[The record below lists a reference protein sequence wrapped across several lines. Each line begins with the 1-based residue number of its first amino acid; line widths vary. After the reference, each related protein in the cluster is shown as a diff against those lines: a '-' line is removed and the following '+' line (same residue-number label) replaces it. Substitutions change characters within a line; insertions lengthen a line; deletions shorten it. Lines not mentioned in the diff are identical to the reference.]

1 MEIFFATCPRG
12 LERLLAEDL
21 ADAGA
26 QGVEPVAGGVQF
38 RGDWR
43 VCYRA
48 NLHSRI
54 ATRVL
59 WRVAHGWCRSEDD
72 IYRLA
77 FDTPWERWF
86 QAEQTL
92 RVDVGALKSPLKSID
107 FITLRIKDA
116 VCDRFRR
123 DSGRRPSVDTRQPDV
138 RVYGFV
144 QGEQCTLYLDTSGAP
159 LFQRG
164 FRQKTVAAPLKENL
178 AAGLLRLSGWQ
189 PGSVLLDP
197 MCGSGTVLVEAAQ
210 MARRI
215 APGSRRTF
223 AFQRLRSYDPAAW
236 AAILDAARAAELPA
250 VDAPLFGSD
259 LSPVA
264 VRASLANL
272 DRAGLL
278 PDVRLQTA
286 DLLNIEA
293 PAATGFMLANPPY
306 GERVSHADDLAQ
318 LYPRLGTALKR
329 RFAGWTCCFLSADT
343 RLPQL
348 MRLTPTRKTPLFNGA
363 LECRLY
369 EFRMVAGS
377 NRRPVTLSAEPAT

>member
-1 MEIFFATCPRG
+1 MLEIFFATCPRG
-12 LERLLAEDL
+12 LERLLVEDL
-21 ADAGA
+21 AGLGA
-26 QGVEPVAGGVQF
+26 QGVEAIPGGVQF

-59 WRVAHGWCRSEDD
+59 WRAAHAGYRNEDD

-77 FDTPWERWF
+77 LDTPWERWF
-86 QAEQTL
+86 LVEQTI

-107 FITLRIKDA
+107 FVALRIKDA

-123 DSGRRPSVDTRQPDV
+123 DAGRRPSVDTRQPDV

-144 QGEQCTLYLDTSGAP
+144 HGEQCTLYLDTSGAP

-164 FRQKTVAAPLKENL
+164 FRQKTVEAPLKENL

-197 MCGSGTVLVEAAQ
+197 MCGSGTVLLEAAQ
-210 MARRI
+210 IALRI
-215 APGSRRTF
+215 APGSRRAF
-223 AFQRLRSYDPAAW
+223 AFQRLRSYDPEAW
-236 AAILDAARAAELPA
+236 ETILNTARAAELPA
-250 VDAPLFGSD
+250 AEVSLFGSD
-259 LSPVA
+259 QSPVA
-264 VRASLANL
+264 IRASLANL

-278 PDVRLQTA
+278 PAVRLQTA
-286 DLLNIEA
+286 DVMNIDA
-293 PAATGFMLANPPY
+293 PAATGFMIANPPY
-306 GERVSHADDLAQ
+306 GERVSHAEELAQ
-318 LYPRLGTALKR
+318 FYPRLGSALKK

-343 RLPQL
+343 RMPQL
-348 MRLTPTRKTPLFNGA
+348 LRLTPTRKTPLFNGA

-377 NRRPVTLSAEPAT
+377 NRKQAAASTAST